1 MKKKMKKA
9 FYQTKN
15 AIKYFFKRNL
25 KNSELYKCSRL
36 TEGGYMN
43 KRTYERIIKKECGH
57 KERLI

>member
-43 KRTYERIIKKECGH
+43 KRTYEE
-57 KERLI
+57 L